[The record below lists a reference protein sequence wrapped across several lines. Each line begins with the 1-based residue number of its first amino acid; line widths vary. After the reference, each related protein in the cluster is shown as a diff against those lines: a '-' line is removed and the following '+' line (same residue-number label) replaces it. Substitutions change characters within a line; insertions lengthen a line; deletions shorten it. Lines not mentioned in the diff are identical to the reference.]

1 MKIKQLLVS
10 IYLMTIST
18 YSNAEIMESWAKWM
32 YSQLDSPII
41 STLNTY
47 RSEGMV
53 LIDVGKNYAAYSTSS
68 TRLTEEQRDS
78 ISTVE
83 NDTDFVV
90 SFNSCSSK
98 QDNQFL
104 DGNIKSVTVK
114 RNITDASELVGEIS
128 DLIDLSARLTSTVG
142 IVYSVPK
149 TSKSFMTWSNKEEPS
164 TLVAL
169 DINKETHQ
177 VVWTAKTEG
186 DYAAELL
193 NRMSG
198 QAKTADYN
206 TCSNK
211 E

>member
-1 MKIKQLLVS
+1 MKINQLLLS
-10 IYLMTIST
+10 ISLMTIST

-142 IVYSVPK
+142 TVVSLPK
-149 TSKSFMTWSNKEEPS
+149 FKSLMIWSNKEEPS
-164 TLVAL
+164 NLVTL

-177 VVWTAKTEG
+177 VVWTAKT
-186 DYAAELL
+186 
-193 NRMSG
+193 
-198 QAKTADYN
+198 ADYN

>member
-1 MKIKQLLVS
+1 MNIKQLLVS
-10 IYLMTIST
+10 ISLLTTST
-18 YSNAEIMESWAKWM
+18 YSNAGIMESWAKWM

-142 IVYSVPK
+142 TVVSLPK
-149 TSKSFMTWSNKEEPS
+149 FKSLMIWSNKEEPS
-164 TLVAL
+164 NLVTL

-177 VVWTAKTEG
+177 VVWTAKT
-186 DYAAELL
+186 
-193 NRMSG
+193 
-198 QAKTADYN
+198 ADYN

>member
-1 MKIKQLLVS
+1 MNIKQLFVS
-10 IYLMTIST
+10 ISLLTTST
-18 YSNAEIMESWAKWM
+18 YSNAGIMESWAKWM

-142 IVYSVPK
+142 TVVSLPK
-149 TSKSFMTWSNKEEPS
+149 FKSLMIWSNKEEPS
-164 TLVAL
+164 NLVTL

-177 VVWTAKTEG
+177 VVWTAKT
-186 DYAAELL
+186 
-193 NRMSG
+193 
-198 QAKTADYN
+198 ADYN

>member
-1 MKIKQLLVS
+1 MKINQLLLS
-10 IYLMTIST
+10 ISLMTIST

-142 IVYSVPK
+142 TVVSLPK
-149 TSKSFMTWSNKEEPS
+149 FKSLMIWSNKEEPS

-177 VVWTAKTEG
+177 VVWTAKT
-186 DYAAELL
+186 
-193 NRMSG
+193 
-198 QAKTADYN
+198 ADYN

>member
-18 YSNAEIMESWAKWM
+18 YSNAEIMKSWAKWM
-32 YSQLDSPII
+32 YIQLDNPII

-142 IVYSVPK
+142 TVVSLPK
-149 TSKSFMTWSNKEEPS
+149 FKSLMIWSNKEEPS
-164 TLVAL
+164 NLVTL

-177 VVWTAKTEG
+177 VVWTAKT
-186 DYAAELL
+186 
-193 NRMSG
+193 
-198 QAKTADYN
+198 ADYN

>member
-1 MKIKQLLVS
+1 MNIKQLLVS
-10 IYLMTIST
+10 ISLLTTST
-18 YSNAEIMESWAKWM
+18 YSNAGIMESWAKWM

-41 STLNTY
+41 STLNIY

-142 IVYSVPK
+142 TVVSLPK
-149 TSKSFMTWSNKEEPS
+149 FKSLMIWSNKEEPS
-164 TLVAL
+164 NLVTL

-177 VVWTAKTEG
+177 VVWTAKT
-186 DYAAELL
+186 
-193 NRMSG
+193 
-198 QAKTADYN
+198 ADYN